1 MEDWGCLHTQICVI
15 EGGLVR
21 LRLSKEPHQNPGAP
35 REPPAATEHPFET
48 EPGDHA
54 ETPFEAYEHI
64 APLLHRLARR
74 LDKTPSALR
83 IYDPYYCEGGMLKHM
98 RQLGFESVYNR
109 PEDFYAKQAAGGCP
123 EHDVLITNPPFSGRW
138 WDADVYQNYICVSDP

>member
-1 MEDWGCLHTQICVI
+1 MHAQICVI

-21 LRLSKEPHQNPGAP
+21 LRLSKEPHHS
-35 REPPAATEHPFET
+35 PAAPIESLATDPGLLDIPTEHLFET

-54 ETPFEAYEHI
+54 ETPYEAYEHI
-64 APLLHRLARR
+64 APLLNRLARR

-109 PEDFYAKQAAGGCP
+109 PEDFYAKQAAGSCP

-138 WDADVYQNYICVSDP
+138 RVADIYQNCTI